1 MNQRERYLNV
11 LKFKPADRIPL
22 VEWPLRGATAAAWEP
37 LGFPKGMTLQQFFGL
52 DEYSLSVPIN
62 TSLIPVFES
71 RVIEQ
76 NDRYKVWVDELGA
89 TRRDFIKQDTPGF
102 VTRSWLK
109 FPVENRADFLKMKE
123 RYNPNTH
130 GRYPEGWERIAPV
143 LSRSQV
149 VTHLAIPSLFWTV
162 RDWMGFENL
171 CMAFYDQSALVEE
184 MFEFLCEFYILTL
197 QQGIR
202 LVKIDMVEL
211 KEDMAYKHAP
221 MISPAM
227 FRKYMAPC
235 YRRLIDFLKSR
246 GVDIVF
252 VDCDGYPGGLI
263 PEWIETGIDGISP
276 VEIAAGCNVLKIRKE
291 YPRLAMWGGLDK
303 RVLAGNRE
311 DVYKE
316 VMSKVPAMLE
326 RGGFIPHIDHA
337 IPADAILD
345 NYIYFREL
353 MEKAVHGL

>member
-1 MNQRERYLNV
+1 
-11 LKFKPADRIPL
+11 
-22 VEWPLRGATAAAWEP
+22 
-37 LGFPKGMTLQQFFGL
+37 
-52 DEYSLSVPIN
+52 
-62 TSLIPVFES
+62 
-71 RVIEQ
+71 
-76 NDRYKVWVDELGA
+76 
-89 TRRDFIKQDTPGF
+89 
-102 VTRSWLK
+102 
-109 FPVENRADFLKMKE
+109 
-123 RYNPNTH
+123 
-130 GRYPEGWERIAPV
+130 
-143 LSRSQV
+143 
-149 VTHLAIPSLFWTV
+149 
-162 RDWMGFENL
+162 
-171 CMAFYDQSALVEE
+171 
-184 MFEFLCEFYILTL
+184 
-197 QQGIR
+197 
-202 LVKIDMVEL
+202 MVEL

-276 VEIAAGCNVLKIRKE
+276 VEIAAGCNVLEIRKE